1 MNEIYLGKIVNTHGI
16 KGEIRL
22 LSDFEYKDQVFK
34 KGFPIYIGKERNKEL
49 IATYR
54 KHKIFDMIKVEGIND
69 INDIL
74 KYKGKAVYID
84 RNDLKID
91 NYLDEDLIGFSV
103 ITDKTIGKV
112 VDIIKRPYQKII
124 KISVD
129 NKQYMIPFV
138 DEFVKEIDLKNKQIK
153 IHTIE
158 GLIYEN

>member
-22 LSDFEYKDQVFK
+22 LSNFEYKDQVFK

>member
-124 KISVD
+124 KISID